1 MILNIINR
9 RPNITFGL
17 GKVEATISL
26 GETIKVWQ
34 TEVFNSDEFVL
45 NSIGVN
51 ETVGGFEYTPI
62 STGEV
67 ELACS
72 VTSRAKKTNQV
83 SNTIKLTVI

>member
-17 GKVEATISL
+17 GKVEATITL

-34 TEVFNSDEFVL
+34 TEVFDSKEFVL

-51 ETVGGFEYTPI
+51 ETVGGFEYTPTSI
-62 STGEV
+62 GEV
-67 ELACS
+67 ELSCN
-72 VTSRAKKTNQV
+72 VISRARKINKV
-83 SNTIKLTVI
+83 SNRIKLTVI